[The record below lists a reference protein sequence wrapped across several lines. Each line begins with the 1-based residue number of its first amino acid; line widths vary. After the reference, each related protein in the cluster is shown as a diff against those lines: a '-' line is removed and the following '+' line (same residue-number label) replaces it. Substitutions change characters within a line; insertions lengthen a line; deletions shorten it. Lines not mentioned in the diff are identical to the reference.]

1 MIYVRTSKILLK
13 IGNSISDFI
22 KLTSNCPSQ
31 NTSGFMPI
39 LDLQVK
45 TNENTSAVY
54 HGESGFNGVHRLGE
68 HETAIKNRDTKNALA
83 KHLALHHTDKV
94 GDPDVFDYKVLGT
107 FRKCLEREV
116 SEGIAL
122 TFSKA
127 DIIMNQKSE
136 HHQPAVH
143 RTLMTRELKH
153 GS

>member
-1 MIYVRTSKILLK
+1 MVHYAITCKACEA
-13 IGNSISDFI
+13 N
-22 KLTSNCPSQ
+22 
-31 NTSGFMPI
+31 NT
-39 LDLQVK
+39 Q
-45 TNENTSAVY
+45 AVY

>member
-83 KHLALHHTDKV
+83 KHLALHHGQGRGSSVRISVYIK
-94 GDPDVFDYKVLGT
+94 K
-107 FRKCLEREV
+107 
-116 SEGIAL
+116 
-122 TFSKA
+122 
-127 DIIMNQKSE
+127 
-136 HHQPAVH
+136 
-143 RTLMTRELKH
+143 TLFGKKNVEIGPVK
-153 GS
+153 